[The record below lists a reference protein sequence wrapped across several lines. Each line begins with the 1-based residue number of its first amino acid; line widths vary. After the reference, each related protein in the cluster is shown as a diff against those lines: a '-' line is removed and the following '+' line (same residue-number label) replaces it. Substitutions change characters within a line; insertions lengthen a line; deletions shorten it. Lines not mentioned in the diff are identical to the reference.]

1 MVEIKHMQTMK
12 DASGND
18 VEVLDY
24 LESKPV
30 DEAIAEAEARKASLE
45 AKVVE
50 VDAELVDL
58 KAIRDALM
66 TLTSSGQISISD
78 INGEFGRRRYDR

>member
-1 MVEIKHMQTMK
+1 MAKVISEKAVESSEVKMVEIKYMRTMQ

-24 LESKPV
+24 TDSRTV
-30 DEAIAEAEARKASLE
+30 DEAISQAEARKASLE

-50 VDAELVDL
+50 IDAELVDL
-58 KAIRDALM
+58 KAIKDA
-66 TLTSSGQISISD
+66 
-78 INGEFGRRRYDR
+78 

>member
-1 MVEIKHMQTMK
+1 MAKVISEKAVEAASEVKMVEIKHTQTMK

-58 KAIRDALM
+58 KAIRDA
-66 TLTSSGQISISD
+66 
-78 INGEFGRRRYDR
+78 